1 MANVRI
7 TYTEE
12 EDARITAA
20 VRTVETQLPQ
30 RRRGAANTPAGR
42 GRAGVEVIT
51 AQITGHTGAAH
62 AWEEIDA
69 DGNAVTDGRSGTAT
83 DNPALNLGGATLADD
98 TQVLLVQSTYLD
110 GSDTKPAMVIFQPG
124 QTLPVPTAVGQGL
137 FCTSFTD
144 STHYT
149 TAFTFPLMHA

>member
-1 MANVRI
+1 MSVKFTSESA
-7 TYTEE
+7 
-12 EDARITAA
+12 ARIAAA
-20 VRTVETQLPQ
+20 VKTVEAMDPQ
-30 RRRGAANTPAGR
+30 RRKGARFVGGGR
-42 GRAGVEVIT
+42 GRAGVEVIP

-69 DGNAVTDGRSGTAT
+69 DGNAVSGGRSGTAT
-83 DNPALNLGGATLADD
+83 DNPALDLGGATLADD

-110 GSDTKPAMVIFQPG
+110 GSDTKPAMVIFQPAG
-124 QTLPVPTAVGQGL
+124 DTLPVPTAVGQGL

-149 TAFTFPLMHA
+149 IAFTFPLMHA